1 MKRVTARKELILS
14 AGSIG
19 TPHILMNSGIGDA
32 SALSLLGIEPLVNLP
47 SVGKNLSDHPFL
59 LNTWLVNANDTF
71 EQFRNATL
79 AEEALRQ
86 WNDTRTGAFTVS
98 LSNQLG
104 WKRLPHNSSIFE
116 KFQDPSLGPHA
127 PHFELLFLNGILWPP
142 IPATGDHMQ
151 VAIVLLCPL
160 SRGSVMLNS
169 PNPFDPP
176 LIDPNFLSS
185 EFDVFVLR
193 EGIRSARHFLSAPT
207 WDNFIISS
215 TNNATSD
222 AELDEY
228 IRNISSTAYHPVGT
242 ASMSPRGANYGVVDP
257 DLRVKGVVGLR
268 VIDASVLP
276 FVPAGHTQAAVYVF
290 AERASDLIKE
300 FWK

>member
-47 SVGKNLSDHPFL
+47 SVGKNFSDHPFL
-59 LNTWLVNANDTF
+59 LNPWLVNASDTF
-71 EQFRNATL
+71 DQFRNAPL

-86 WNDTRTGAFTVS
+86 WNETRTGAFTVS
-98 LSNQLG
+98 FSNQLG

-116 KFQDPSLGPHA
+116 KSGPHA
-127 PHFELLFLNGILWPP
+127 PHFELFFMNGILFPP
-142 IPATGDHMQ
+142 IPATGDYMQ
-151 VAIVLLCPL
+151 VGISVLCPL

-169 PNPFDPP
+169 SNPFDPP

-185 EFDVFVLR
+185 EFDVFVFR
-193 EGIRSARHFLSAPT
+193 EGIRSARRFLSAPT
-207 WDNFIISS
+207 WDNFIISA
-215 TNNATSD
+215 TTNATSD

-228 IRNISSTAYHPVGT
+228 IRNITTTIYHPVGT
-242 ASMSPRGANYGVVDP
+242 AAMSPRGANYGVVDP

-268 VIDASVLP
+268 VIDASVLVKMLP
-276 FVPAGHTQAAVYVF
+276 VVPAGHTQATVYVL